1 MSGLMTA
8 KKAIERVREIQEKN
22 EGSESML
29 KNFDYF
35 WQKKPKKCQNRKTVF
50 I

>member
-22 EGSESML
+22 EGAE
-29 KNFDYF
+29 KEWDNAKEDKDAQFVWPYT
-35 WQKKPKKCQNRKTVF
+35 N
-50 I
+50 

>member
-22 EGSESML
+22 EGAE
-29 KNFDYF
+29 KE
-35 WQKKPKKCQNRKTVF
+35 WVKC
-50 I
+50 